1 VALVLLGSKLDL
13 ATVGVV
19 GWFGPRGLASVVFAL
34 LALDGLAPED
44 GSRVVVAI
52 TTTVVVSVVLHGA
65 SAAPISAR
73 YARYGRT
80 HAVAHAD

>member
-34 LALDGLAPED
+34 LAVDGLFPDDSA
-44 GSRVVVAI
+44 RVVSII
-52 TTTVVVSVVLHGA
+52 TATVVLSVVLHGA

-73 YARYGRT
+73 YAARHG
-80 HAVAHAD
+80 AAPAQ